1 MKIHTTPRAA
11 TALGPDQ
18 GACGLDQVTDSTLAE
33 DGQSVDDPDHQVPA
47 TTPSGE
53 SALGRIQDAINYDA
67 LPDSVLLKDAQAA
80 AFLDLAP
87 GTMSV
92 WRCTGRESIPYL
104 KVGRNVRYRL
114 GDLRRWLNERIHRHC
129 GASGPPPEV
138 GVEDH
143 GPPPRATRRT
153 KSGRAREG
161 ATGLPRKDRRG
172 TQGLAGTAIE
182 PKRDATTP
190 AWGGAAPSAS
200 RDGKKGGDDH
210 GR

>member
-1 MKIHTTPRAA
+1 MKIHTNPRTA
-11 TALGPDQ
+11 TAIGADQ
-18 GACGLDQVTDSTLAE
+18 DACGLDAVTDSILAE
-33 DGQSVDDPDHQVPA
+33 DGQSADDSDDQAPA
-47 TTPSGE
+47 TTPCGE
-53 SALGRIQDAINYDA
+53 SALGKVQDALNYDA

-138 GVEDH
+138 GVEDY
-143 GPPPRATRRT
+143 GPPPRVKRQT
-153 KSGRAREG
+153 KPGIARDG
-161 ATGLPRKDRRG
+161 ASGLPRKDRRG
-172 TQGLAGTAIE
+172 SQGLAGTAIE
-182 PKRDATTP
+182 PKRDVTTP
-190 AWGGAAPSAS
+190 AEKDAVHSPS
-200 RDGKKGGDDH
+200 RNGQKGGDYH